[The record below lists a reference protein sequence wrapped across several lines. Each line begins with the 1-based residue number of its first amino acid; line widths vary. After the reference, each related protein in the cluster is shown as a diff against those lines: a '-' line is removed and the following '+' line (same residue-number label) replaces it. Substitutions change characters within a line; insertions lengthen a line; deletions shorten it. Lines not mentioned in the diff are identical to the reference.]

1 MTGCARGLTDECD
14 NRRNDDM
21 YQVDSEDA
29 NFLFM
34 EKAESPT
41 HISLIYLY
49 DQSALGD
56 RPVRFKHIQEHIR
69 NRLNSAPVFRQKIQ
83 RTPGDIDY
91 PYWVDDEKFDL
102 DFHLRHLAIPKPGDW
117 RQFCIQVSRLHSR
130 PLDMSRPLWELYVIE
145 GLDNMKRMPANSF
158 AIYFKVHHCA
168 MDEFTAQELLQSLH
182 TDSPNQR
189 QHETSAQHIAHLPSV
204 APKPVEMM
212 LRGLVNNSIRSLR
225 LLLQS
230 ANNLRTLSKI
240 ATRLSIRLARNV
252 VEGEDLDRP
261 PSRFAQE
268 LTSARVFEGAFY
280 PRELIEN
287 YCSAVPGATPTH
299 AILAICGEA
308 MRRYLE
314 HHGELAGDAS
324 LQALLE
330 VNVRNAG
337 AHALVGNRIAINQIE
352 LHTPIIFP
360 IGRLQAIYSANRELQ
375 SIENEELTS
384 FKLRSLYENVPAPL
398 LSWLGRVAN
407 SRRSIN
413 HAVMSAGSMG
423 LAELSGADET
433 LYLLGARLH
442 GFTSISPLYSGC
454 GLMFSAST
462 YDRRVGITFTSD
474 REMMP
479 DPGLMRQCLDETV
492 ADVESYLGKTGKSG
506 TRKSGTRKPT
516 AGKSRRGAR
525 PGQKR
530 GGNNGKPMAA

>member
-1 MTGCARGLTDECD
+1 
-14 NRRNDDM
+14 M

-34 EKAESPT
+34 ETADSPT
-41 HISLIYLY
+41 HISLMYLY
-49 DQSALGD
+49 NQSELGD
-56 RPVRFKHIQEHIR
+56 ELIRFTHIREHIR
-69 NRLNSAPVFRQKIQ
+69 NRLNSAPVFYQKIQ
-83 RTPGDIDY
+83 RTPADIDY

-102 DFHLRHLAIPKPGDW
+102 DFHLRHLALPKPGDW

-145 GLDNMKRMPANSF
+145 GLDNVEGMPANSF

-182 TDSPNQR
+182 AQTPKIREHESSV
-189 QHETSAQHIAHLPSV
+189 QHVAHLPST
-204 APKPVEMM
+204 APRPVEMM
-212 LRGLVNNSIRSLR
+212 LRGVLNNSVRSLR
-225 LLLQS
+225 LVLQS

-240 ATRLSIRLARNV
+240 ATRLSIRLARNAV
-252 VEGEDLDRP
+252 DSESADQAP
-261 PSRFAQE
+261 TRFAQE
-268 LTSARVFEGAFY
+268 VSSARVFEGTFY
-280 PRELIEN
+280 SRELINE

-314 HHGELAGDAS
+314 HHGELGNEAS

-360 IGRLQAIYSANRELQ
+360 IGRLQAIYTANRELQ

-398 LSWLGRVAN
+398 LAWLGRMSNRKN
-407 SRRSIN
+407 SLNR
-413 HAVMSAGSMG
+413 AVMSGGSMG
-423 LAELSGADET
+423 LAELKGSAQP

-442 GFTSISPLYSGC
+442 GFTGISPLYSGC
-454 GLMFSAST
+454 GLMFCASSC
-462 YDRRVGITFTSD
+462 DEHIGLTFTSD
-474 REMMP
+474 RDMMP
-479 DPGLMRQCLDETV
+479 DPDFMRQCLDETV
-492 ADVESYLGKTGKSG
+492 AAVESYLKSSRPAAKKTPAAAKTRASAKS
-506 TRKSGTRKPT
+506 KASPKPK
-516 AGKSRRGAR
+516 AGAR
-525 PGQKR
+525 APKKPGK
-530 GGNNGKPMAA
+530 KKTLAA